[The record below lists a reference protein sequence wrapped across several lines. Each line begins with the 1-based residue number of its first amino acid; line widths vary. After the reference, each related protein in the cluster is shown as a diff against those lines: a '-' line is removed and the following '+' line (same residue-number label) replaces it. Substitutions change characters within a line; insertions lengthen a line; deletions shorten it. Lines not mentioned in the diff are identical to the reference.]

1 MLSQYDRDFSNTADS
16 VRSVSNAKAGAY
28 APRFNT
34 QRTYYRCLFH
44 SQKAPPSASKGIRA
58 RPTRQPLEKP
68 CPFTM
73 SVVANYAPDGQSILT
88 YTINRTSTYDRC
100 PDHTHDL
107 DLVDQTHRPD
117 GLRAI
122 AHHKMWQM
130 APDAKASV
138 VFQSMKELPRFE
150 DVGGKHFTCG
160 EVYYIGMKFRKPTE
174 SMAVA
179 KSTAAATSTSS
190 VNPTPEAVEAQP
202 VQEDVTPPSWLEIK
216 DRKRKRVAEA
226 RPPPKPH
233 TPQSRYRPASTTHT
247 SETSQNNPHTTVHRD
262 DLLAHYRQPNQS
274 AQPRQL
280 LDPTQPRQH
289 PDQSTG
295 GHGRYSRDTPPGDT
309 ASRVR
314 AILSRPTA
322 GTEHS
327 TPTNTGYTPP
337 PIDLTSSPGGG
348 YDPPPPPPPP
358 QSDNS
363 IQQHTWQPPQQAES
377 SRRQQLLKHH
387 SNTILPNW
395 MTANGPAL
403 LPTRSVQHGR
413 SAVMIEAPVSIGDL
427 LRKAAP
433 APPPKDLPRQDTA
446 AGNGYAKDAGSGVG
460 SVQQPRTVT
469 NERATLSELL
479 SMQPSPAVQREGRE
493 RFPAN
498 PFS

>member
-1 MLSQYDRDFSNTADS
+1 
-16 VRSVSNAKAGAY
+16 
-28 APRFNT
+28 
-34 QRTYYRCLFH
+34 
-44 SQKAPPSASKGIRA
+44 
-58 RPTRQPLEKP
+58 
-68 CPFTM
+68 M
-73 SVVANYAPDGQSILT
+73 SVVANYAPDGQTILT
-88 YTINRTSTYDRC
+88 YTIDRTSTYDRC
-100 PDHTHDL
+100 PDHTHDI

-179 KSTAAATSTSS
+179 KNTTATSTSTA
-190 VNPTPEAVEAQP
+190 NPTPGAAEVQPAQ
-202 VQEDVTPPSWLEIK
+202 DNVTPPSWLLLK

-247 SETSQNNPHTTVHRD
+247 GETSQNNPQTTAHRD
-262 DLLAHYRQPNQS
+262 DLLAHYRQPNHLV
-274 AQPRQL
+274 QPTQL
-280 LDPTQPRQH
+280 SDPTQPRQY
-289 PDQSTG
+289 PDSSTG
-295 GHGRYSRDTPPGDT
+295 GRERYSRDTPPGNI

-314 AILSRPTA
+314 AILTRPNDGA
-322 GTEHS
+322 EH
-327 TPTNTGYTPP
+327 PNPVENDYTPP
-337 PIDLTSSPGGG
+337 PIDLTSSPGG
-348 YDPPPPPPPP
+348 YEPPPPP
-358 QSDNS
+358 SDR
-363 IQQHTWQPPQQAES
+363 HTWQPPQAE

-403 LPTRSVQHGR
+403 LPTRSVQPGR

-427 LRKAAP
+427 LRKAVPTDA
-433 APPPKDLPRQDTA
+433 PRQDITI
-446 AGNGYAKDAGSGVG
+446 GNKYANSAESGGGSL
-460 SVQQPRTVT
+460 QQPRTVT

-479 SMQPSPAVQREGRE
+479 SMQPSPAVSREGRE
-493 RFPAN
+493 CFPPN

>member
-1 MLSQYDRDFSNTADS
+1 
-16 VRSVSNAKAGAY
+16 
-28 APRFNT
+28 
-34 QRTYYRCLFH
+34 
-44 SQKAPPSASKGIRA
+44 
-58 RPTRQPLEKP
+58 
-68 CPFTM
+68 M
-73 SVVANYAPDGQSILT
+73 SVVANYAPDGQTILT
-88 YTINRTSTYDRC
+88 YTIDRTSTYDRC
-100 PDHTHDL
+100 PDHTHNL

-179 KSTAAATSTSS
+179 AKSTAAATSAST
-190 VNPTPEAVEAQP
+190 VNLTLEAAEAQS
-202 VQEDVTPPSWLEIK
+202 VQESATPPSWLEIK
-216 DRKRKRVAEA
+216 DRKRKRVVEA
-226 RPPPKPH
+226 RPPPKPYNA
-233 TPQSRYRPASTTHT
+233 QSRYRPASTTHT
-247 SETSQNNPHTTVHRD
+247 SENSQNNPHDTVHRD

-280 LDPTQPRQH
+280 LDPTQSRQH
-289 PDQSTG
+289 PDQSTAG
-295 GHGRYSRDTPPGDT
+295 RGRYPRDTPPGDI

-322 GTEHS
+322 GAATEHS
-327 TPTNTGYTPP
+327 PPANTGNTPP
-337 PIDLTSSPGGG
+337 PIDLTSSPGSF
-348 YDPPPPPPPP
+348 DHPPAPP
-358 QSDNS
+358 QSNP
-363 IQQHTWQPPQQAES
+363 HVWQPPQAET
-377 SRRQQLLKHH
+377 RRQQLLKHH

-403 LPTRSVQHGR
+403 LPTRSVQPGR
-413 SAVMIEAPVSIGDL
+413 SAVMIEAPVSIRDL
-427 LRKAAP
+427 LRKAVV
-433 APPPKDLPRQDTA
+433 PKDVPRQDMIT
-446 AGNGYAKDAGSGVG
+446 GNRHAKVAGSGVR
-460 SVQQPRTVT
+460 SLQQKQTAT

-479 SMQPSPAVQREGRE
+479 SMQPSPAVSRDGRE
-493 RFPAN
+493 RFPPN

>member
-1 MLSQYDRDFSNTADS
+1 
-16 VRSVSNAKAGAY
+16 
-28 APRFNT
+28 
-34 QRTYYRCLFH
+34 
-44 SQKAPPSASKGIRA
+44 
-58 RPTRQPLEKP
+58 
-68 CPFTM
+68 M
-73 SVVANYAPDGQSILT
+73 SVVANYAPDGQTILT
-88 YTINRTSTYDRC
+88 YTIDRTSTYDRC

-179 KSTAAATSTSS
+179 AKSTAATSAST
-190 VNPTPEAVEAQP
+190 VNPTLEAAEAQP
-202 VQEDVTPPSWLEIK
+202 AEADVTPPSWLEIK

-226 RPPPKPH
+226 RPPPKPY
-233 TPQSRYRPASTTHT
+233 TAQSRYRPASTTHT
-247 SETSQNNPHTTVHRD
+247 GENSQNNPRDTAHRD

-274 AQPRQL
+274 AQS
-280 LDPTQPRQH
+280 RQH
-289 PDQSTG
+289 PDQSTAG
-295 GHGRYSRDTPPGDT
+295 RGRYSRDTPPGDI

-314 AILSRPTA
+314 AILTRPTA
-322 GTEHS
+322 GAEHS
-327 TPTNTGYTPP
+327 IPANTGNTPPP
-337 PIDLTSSPGGG
+337 PIDLTSSPDG
-348 YDPPPPPPPP
+348 YDHPPPPPPPPP
-358 QSDNS
+358 QSDP
-363 IQQHTWQPPQQAES
+363 HVWQPPQAGTR
-377 SRRQQLLKHH
+377 RRQPPKHH

-403 LPTRSVQHGR
+403 LPTRSVQPGR

-427 LRKAAP
+427 LRKAVP
-433 APPPKDLPRQDTA
+433 HKDVPRQSTTT
-446 AGNGYAKDAGSGVG
+446 GNRHAKDAGSGVR
-460 SVQQPRTVT
+460 SVQQPQTAT
-469 NERATLSELL
+469 DERATLSELL
-479 SMQPSPAVQREGRE
+479 SMQPSPAVSRDGRE
-493 RFPAN
+493 RFPPN